1 MREPSTG
8 YTGSSY
14 VAKTMMITL
23 TKMGLCGNL
32 ARCTLYTVQSGI
44 KKCPKKCPDKSDPK
58 SVPKMCNQEDVDAAA
73 DDDDAADNDD
83 DEANVIVMMMK
94 ML

>member
-1 MREPSTG
+1 
-8 YTGSSY
+8 
-14 VAKTMMITL
+14 
-23 TKMGLCGNL
+23 MGILPGVH
-32 ARCTLYTVQSGI
+32 CTLYTVQSGI

-73 DDDDAADNDD
+73 NDDDAADKDD
-83 DEANVIVMMMK
+83 GEANVIVMMMK